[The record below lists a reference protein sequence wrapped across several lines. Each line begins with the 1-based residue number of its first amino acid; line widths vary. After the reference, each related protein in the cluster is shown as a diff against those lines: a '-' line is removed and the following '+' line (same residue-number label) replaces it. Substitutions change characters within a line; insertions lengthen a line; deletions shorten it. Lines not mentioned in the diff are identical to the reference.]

1 MTIGYSDRVHHAF
14 AFAAKH
20 YVPRAPA
27 SGGAD
32 FIAHPGNLAVI
43 LSRYGA
49 DQPTVVA
56 GILHVV
62 LEEAPAS
69 QGPAPEQRN

>member
-1 MTIGYSDRVHHAF
+1 MHGYSDRIHHAF

-27 SGGAD
+27 TGSAD

-43 LSRYGA
+43 
-49 DQPTVVA
+49 
-56 GILHVV
+56 
-62 LEEAPAS
+62 
-69 QGPAPEQRN
+69 